1 MTQTK
6 PIVSIENVVA
16 SASVDQ
22 RIDLNVITQTFPDV
36 EYHPDQF
43 PGLVFR
49 LKSPKTA
56 TLIFSSGKMVCT
68 GAKSE
73 EQAIKAVRSVV
84 QKLRKGGIKIKKDAV
99 IIIQN
104 MVASASLG
112 GKIHLEQAAR
122 SLPRSMYEPEQ
133 FPGLIHRM
141 LDPKTVIL
149 LFASGKLVCT
159 GAKKESDVY
168 RSVHNLHT
176 LLEEKELMIY
186 ESKLYKPLWLQTRLI
201 CFLMRLSVCSSSSF
215 ASYKIFEIVRTSVN
229 SYNLTL
235 CDANSSRAPSNLFT
249 ITNAVVTTILA
260 SFRAFMA
267 FSRDRPVVP
276 TSSISSILE
285 LSETL
290 PSITL
295 PVP

>member
-1 MTQTK
+1 VIAFIMVNIQKSCNMPQTK

-22 RIDLNVITQTFPDV
+22 KMDLNEIVRNFPDV

-49 LKSPKTA
+49 LKVPKTA
-56 TLIFSSGKMVCT
+56 TLIFTSGKMVCT

-73 EQAIKAVRSVV
+73 EMSRKAVKTVV
-84 QKLRKGGIKIKKDAV
+84 QKLRKGGIKVKKEATV
-99 IIIQN
+99 TIQN
-104 MVASASLG
+104 IVASINLG

-122 SLPRSMYEPEQ
+122 TLPRSMYEPEQ

-168 RSVHNLHT
+168 RSVHNLHS
-176 LLEEKELMIY
+176 LLEEKDLM
-186 ESKLYKPLWLQTRLI
+186 
-201 CFLMRLSVCSSSSF
+201 M
-215 ASYKIFEIVRTSVN
+215 
-229 SYNLTL
+229 YN
-235 CDANSSRAPSNLFT
+235 
-249 ITNAVVTTILA
+249 
-260 SFRAFMA
+260 
-267 FSRDRPVVP
+267 
-276 TSSISSILE
+276 E
-285 LSETL
+285 
-290 PSITL
+290 
-295 PVP
+295 